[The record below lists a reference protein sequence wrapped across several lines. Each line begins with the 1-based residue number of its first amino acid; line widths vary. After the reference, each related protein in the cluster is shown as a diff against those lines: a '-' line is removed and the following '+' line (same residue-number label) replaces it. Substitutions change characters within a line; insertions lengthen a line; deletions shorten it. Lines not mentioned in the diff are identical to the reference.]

1 MRTEEFLQDKAW
13 IMEALHYVKEKT
25 DENLPVF
32 RDTFPASN
40 SEKLIYPHWE
50 NFEWTP
56 GFYTGMLW
64 LLYEET
70 GEQKYLDALGPLIET
85 FKERL
90 QDDTRLETHDIGFL
104 YSLSTLAGYKVLGGG
119 QYLELSKRAADRL
132 MVRYHPKA
140 QIIQAWGNLENPEE
154 RGRMIIDCLL
164 NLSLL
169 YDISSITGDSRYR
182 EAAFHHAKQA
192 QAYLV
197 RDDASTYHTFYMDVE
212 TGKPIRGTTA
222 QGYSDQSAWARG
234 QAWGVY
240 GFVLSYV
247 HTKDISFLETA
258 MRIADYY
265 LERLPQDYIPYW
277 DLYFQAG
284 DEYRDSSAAAILA
297 CGLLEI
303 SKHLPLTDSRKYV
316 YEETAVRIIRSLS
329 ENYTTKGEC
338 SNGILKHA
346 VYSIPSGNGVDECCI
361 WGDYFY
367 LEALMRLLKPWN
379 MYW

>member
-1 MRTEEFLQDKAW
+1 MEKKMMLQQEAW
-13 IMEALHYVKEKT
+13 IREALDYVREKT

-32 RDTFPASN
+32 QHTFPAPN
-40 SEKLIYPHWE
+40 SENLIYPQWD
-50 NFEWTP
+50 NIEWTP
-56 GFYTGMLW
+56 GFYTGILW
-64 LLYEET
+64 LLYEVT
-70 GEQKYLDALGPLIET
+70 GDQKYLDALEPLIET
-85 FKERL
+85 FKKRL
-90 QDDTRLETHDIGFL
+90 EEDTTLETHDIGFL
-104 YSLSTLAGYKVLGGG
+104 YSLSTLAGYKVLGSK
-119 QYLELSKRAADRL
+119 QYLALSQKAADRL

-140 QIIQAWGNLENPEE
+140 HIIQAWGNLNDPNQ

-192 QAYLV
+192 QSYLV
-197 RDDASTYHTFYMDVE
+197 RKDYSTYHTFYMDVE
-212 TGKPIRGTTA
+212 TGEPIKGTTA

-240 GFVLSYV
+240 GFALSYV

-258 MRIADYY
+258 MQTADYY
-265 LERLPQDYIPYW
+265 LERLPKDNVPYW
-277 DLYFQAG
+277 DLYFQDG
-284 DEYRDSSAAAILA
+284 DEYRDSSAAGILA

-303 SKHLPLTDSRKYV
+303 GKNLPLTDSRKDR
-316 YEETAVRIIRSLS
+316 YEEMAVRIVRSLW
-329 ENYTTKGEC
+329 ENYTTKGDC

-346 VYSIPSGNGVDECCI
+346 VYSIPHGNGVDECCI

-367 LEALMRLLKPWN
+367 LEALVRLIKPWN